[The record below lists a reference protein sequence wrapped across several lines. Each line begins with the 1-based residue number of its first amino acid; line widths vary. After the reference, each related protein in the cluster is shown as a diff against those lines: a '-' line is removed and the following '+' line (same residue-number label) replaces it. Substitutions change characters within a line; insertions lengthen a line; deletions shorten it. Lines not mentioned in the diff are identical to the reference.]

1 MTKRSFVAKANLTG
15 VDGQL
20 ILCIK
25 GTCTLHTFTGKV
37 QDALRGLHK
46 RPSEFYM
53 IYTNQWN
60 QARCMAWAFFIWIVV
75 NLSVLYDYEDC
86 KPDLSHK
93 RKVTRSVMWLLLKT
107 SHLCV
112 CVAGIGA
119 QFNPWELPTL
129 LSLSLGDDGRL
140 PPLPP
145 LSSPTSRISGEK
157 WRDPW
162 ARTSI
167 IATWISFRINLIGA
181 HISLGIPFDLE

>member
-1 MTKRSFVAKANLTG
+1 MLWEDCTRGRVNFTWFIQTNEIKRDAWVFFV
-15 VDGQL
+15 
-20 ILCIK
+20 
-25 GTCTLHTFTGKV
+25 
-37 QDALRGLHK
+37 
-46 RPSEFYM
+46 
-53 IYTNQWN
+53 
-60 QARCMAWAFFIWIVV
+60 WIVFMD
-75 NLSVLYDYEDC
+75 LSVLYDYEDC
-86 KPDLSHK
+86 KPDLSNK

-129 LSLSLGDDGRL
+129 LSLSLGDDGSL

-145 LSSPTSRISGEK
+145 LYSPTSRISGK
-157 WRDPW
+157 KPRDPW

-167 IATWISFRINLIGA
+167 IATWFYFRINLIGA